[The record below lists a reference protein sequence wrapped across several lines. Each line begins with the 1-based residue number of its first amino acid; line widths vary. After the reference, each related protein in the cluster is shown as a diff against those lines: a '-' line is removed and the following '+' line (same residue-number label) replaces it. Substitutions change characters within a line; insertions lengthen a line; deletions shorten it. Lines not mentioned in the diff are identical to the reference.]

1 MTENFPPEPMFAV
14 PHAFFDLIADG
25 YSIAE
30 RLFYITLRKFMA
42 GHEDGEWVLLL
53 DAPGATAIEKGRTFA
68 FYSLSARVC
77 KSARKKLVRDGLI
90 ATRYARNRKGHR
102 IGTEYKLVDEG
113 FARLPK
119 AVHQAILARSGA
131 VGGNGEPE
139 REHRTLEAFS
149 GPFGAPTGGDSP
161 GLDF

>member
-1 MTENFPPEPMFAV
+1 MTEPMFAV
-14 PHAFFDLIADG
+14 PHAFFDLADER

-30 RLFYITLRKFMA
+30 RFFYITLRKFMA
-42 GHEDGEWVLLL
+42 EHGGEWLLLL
-53 DAPGATAIEKGRTFA
+53 DAPGTTACEKGRTFA
-68 FYSLSARVC
+68 FYGLSARTC

-102 IGTEYKLVDEG
+102 IGTEYRLVDEG

-119 AVHQAILARSGA
+119 AVHQAILAGPHA
-131 VGGNGEPE
+131 VGGNGGME
-139 REHRTLEAFS
+139 REQRTLGAFS
-149 GPFGAPTGGDSP
+149 EPFGAPAGGDSP

>member
-14 PHAFFDLIADG
+14 PHAFFDLITDG

-30 RLFYITLRKFMA
+30 RLFYITLRKLMA
-42 GHEDGEWVLLL
+42 GHESEAWVLLL
-53 DAPGATAIEKGRTFA
+53 DAPGATACEMGKTFA
-68 FYSLSARVC
+68 CYGLSARAC

-102 IGTEYKLVDEG
+102 IGTEYRLVDEG

-119 AVHQAILARSGA
+119 AVHQAILGRSGA
-131 VGGNGEPE
+131 LEVNGGLE
-139 REHRTLEAFS
+139 REHRTLEDFS